1 VPLLELI
8 VEVLL
13 HNMACNTC
21 EGHRAIAPGIEA
33 EVKFVV
39 FDPLDAANSF
49 LPTIRVTSYLF
60 SSPVRMVSRLTAWA
74 WPPKWFA
81 TAFAI
86 EGFSATH
93 NTRVIPSKC
102 QYMHVKTKILP
113 SGKAHG

>member
-1 VPLLELI
+1 MPLLVLI

-39 FDPLDAANSF
+39 LDPLDAADSF
-49 LPTIRVTSYLF
+49 LPTIRDTSYL
-60 SSPVRMVSRLTAWA
+60 SLSPVRIVSRLTAWA

-81 TAFAI
+81 TALAI

-93 NTRVIPSKC
+93 NTRVITPK
-102 QYMHVKTKILP
+102 
-113 SGKAHG
+113 